1 MCKSVHPNRCLS
13 LAKME
18 VRSAVSTALF
28 VLLTISLGILW
39 MCDATIQVERP
50 RGVSLSNEPFYNKG
64 SQGEWFTCIDGSMK
78 IHRTQINDDY
88 CDCPDSSD
96 EPGTSACPDGR
107 FHCNNR
113 GYRPYYIPSSRVND
127 GICDCCDASD
137 EYEGPG
143 AGKCVNNCKELGK
156 KDLEE
161 RKQQMVL
168 FNQGFDIR
176 QQYINDG
183 LAKKTEREGES
194 KTLQAEKEEAQRVVD
209 EKKKVR
215 DEVEGP
221 ETEAKDK
228 HKAAWEAEVA
238 ERKAAEERER
248 ALQAF
253 KELDIDSDGRKCE
266 RGSFLIDIFQTVHLF
281 AEVRDEVEGPETE
294 AKDKHKAAWEAE
306 VAARKAAE
314 ERERALQA
322 FKELDIDSD
331 GRIVFHELANRLE
344 FDTDSSGDLN
354 EEEAKA
360 VLGGANI
367 VEEAVF
373 VEQIWNDVKEK
384 FKFAHELAAE
394 EALKQQEGQEQQG
407 EEPAAFEKNAF
418 EEVHDDI
425 DEDIEDEWA
434 EDDDEDEEDFYEE
447 EEDEFDED
455 LPEEARGVL
464 RQKRLDRL
472 TKKREMK
479 DHAKPSED
487 EMPDY
492 DEATKA
498 LIAAADQARK
508 ELEEAEKALK
518 NIDRTVGDLEKQLR
532 VDLGPDQAFQ
542 ALQGQCYEY
551 TDREYTYKL
560 CPFEK
565 SSQRSKNGGSE
576 TSLGSW
582 HQWEGPPDN
591 KYSLMMYTKGQKC
604 WNGPDRSTR
613 VNLRCGV
620 ENRVLSASEPDRCVY
635 QFEFTTPALCTYKY
649 DLSTGETDT
658 HDEL

>member
-238 ERKAAEERER
+238 
-248 ALQAF
+248 
-253 KELDIDSDGRKCE
+253 
-266 RGSFLIDIFQTVHLF
+266 
-281 AEVRDEVEGPETE
+281 
-294 AKDKHKAAWEAE
+294 
-306 VAARKAAE
+306 ARKAAE

-492 DEATKA
+492 DDATKA